1 MKNIFLKISGLFIII
16 LCVIIL
22 TGCGNQPSKEL
33 WNKYV
38 KAVNKGDLNG
48 VAECFTEP
56 DTVERTNFTIDHAD
70 YLTNLKSIKT
80 KSYKETINCSFSNSM
95 NTQAYY
101 LAEIEAVVNG
111 STTYT
116 FSIYMYE
123 NNKGLFFC
131 SSFNFEDGFTGNE
144 PSAYWKQYAYYHTD
158 EFLYKNYDTGTVYI
172 EETKNLKSVTVPAE
186 VDGQKVST
194 IGEYAFYK
202 YYKILSFTI
211 PTSKLK
217 ELIIEEGVNTIGK
230 YAFYQCKKLKS
241 LVIPESMRY
250 IDRMAFANCA
260 KLEKLEFQVRTK
272 ESGSVIELNSESIGA
287 TDTGEKL
294 VITGGHNLLTGEIL
308 YLNAELGDNKVPR
321 VLWSSSSEVLSI
333 NSSTGKVT
341 ANKAGHATVV
351 ATLIDNPAV
360 TARIE
365 IDINEIETKDC
376 LKMYWDAFSRC
387 KNLKEIYIHAYNP
400 NSIIID
406 GGNTWLFNSTCKI
419 YVPKGARDM
428 YVSHTLWSKYAD
440 QIVEMQEDDAELTID
455 TALNAV
461 NLTRATSGDIY
472 SAVNPNKI
480 DNIIYLIQNGTNYN
494 LVNAYVGSK
503 LLNNANANVISET
516 TSKEQLYNLLS
527 GLMSEL
533 SITLDDDIL
542 EKEIDEDSDDG
553 KLYADALALVMQ
565 FTSQAK
571 DNINLTRVEF
581 VENELNPGVKLYS
594 INYKIKDSAEATVE
608 VLNVYING
616 ESVQSF
622 DVNYDSL
629 YALIKI
635 VMASANKV
643 EK

>member
-571 DNINLTRVEF
+571 DSINLTRVEF

>member
-16 LCVIIL
+16 LCIVIL
-22 TGCGNQPSKEL
+22 SGCGSQPSKEL

-38 KAVNKGDLNG
+38 KAVNKGNIDV

-56 DTVERTNFTIDHAD
+56 DTKDRTNFTTDHAD

-80 KSYKETINCSFSNSM
+80 KSYKETINCSFSNSL

-131 SSFNFEDGFTGNE
+131 SLFNFEDGFTGNE
-144 PSAYWKQYAYYHTD
+144 PSAYWTQYAYYHTD
-158 EFLYKNYDTGTVYI
+158 DFLYKNYDTGTVYI
-172 EETKNLKSVTVPAE
+172 EETTNAKSATVPAE
-186 VDGQKVST
+186 IDGQKVST

-217 ELIIEEGVNTIGK
+217 DLIIEEGVNTIGK
-230 YAFYQCKKLKS
+230 YAFYQCKKLKT

-250 IDRMAFANCA
+250 IDRMAFANCS

-351 ATLIDNPAV
+351 AKLIDNPAV
-360 TARIE
+360 TAKIE

-419 YVPKGARDM
+419 YVPKGSRDM

-440 QIVEMQEDDAELTID
+440 QIVEMEEDDSELTID

-461 NLTRATSGDIY
+461 NLTRETSGDIY

-503 LLNNANANVISET
+503 LLNNASANVIPET
-516 TSKEQLYNLLS
+516 TSKEQLYTLLS

-533 SITLDDDIL
+533 SITLDDDKL
-542 EKEIDEDSDDG
+542 EKEIDENSDDG

-565 FTSQAK
+565 STSKAK
-571 DNINLTRVEF
+571 DNIELTRVEF

-594 INYKIKDSAEATVE
+594 INYKIKDNAEATIE
-608 VLNVYING
+608 TLNVYING

-622 DVNYDSL
+622 DANSDLL

-635 VMASANKV
+635 VMGSASKV